1 MANSNDIPEGYK
13 ATELGVLPLDWQIKK
28 IGELFNVQQGIS
40 MSKARRDGPNKYP
53 FLRTLNVFWR
63 GIDLT
68 TLDYMDFS
76 EKEIEKLNLLPGDLL
91 VCEGG
96 DIGRT
101 AMWRGELES
110 CGYQNHLHRLRVKND
125 DVDPEFVAFW
135 MQAAMEILG
144 FYQDEGNK
152 TTIPN
157 LSQSRLKNFD
167 IPLPPLPEQR
177 AIAATLRTVQEAK
190 ERTDAVIA
198 AIKALK
204 AAMMKHLFTYGP
216 VPPEE
221 AERVALKET
230 EIGSVPEV
238 WDVENLGK
246 ELIEKTING
255 AFIRR
260 DDFGRGFPFLNVADV
275 YPNIHPDFDKVE
287 RVEISEKELKRFSLY
302 NDDLIYV
309 RSSLKRE
316 GIAQCCIIKNP
327 PKDAIFDCHLMRV
340 RVNKQ
345 HIFPEYLTYYSVSS
359 QARTQLISL
368 SKTTTMTTINQQNLS
383 KFKILIP
390 PLKIQQ
396 KITSILSSID
406 QKLAA
411 EQSRKEALDTLFTS
425 LLHDLMTAKI
435 RVKPAEA

>member
-40 MSKARRDGPNKYP
+40 MSKARRGGPNKHP

-135 MQAAMEILG
+135 MQAAMEVLG

-157 LSQSRLKNFD
+157 LSQSRVKNFD
-167 IPLPPLPEQR
+167 IPYPPLPEQH
-177 AIAATLRTVQEAK
+177 ALAATLRTVQEAK
-190 ERTDAVIA
+190 EKTDAVIA
-198 AIKALK
+198 ATKALK
-204 AAMMKHLFTYGP
+204 VAMMKHLFTYGP

-230 EIGSVPEV
+230 ENGCYPEQWREGRFDEFVSLQRGFDITKDEQRDGIVPVVSSSGIKSFHNESRAKGPGVVIGRKGT
-238 WDVENLGK
+238 LGK
-246 ELIEKTING
+246 VFYIDCDYWPHDTSLWVK
-255 AFIRR
+255 
-260 DDFGRGFPFLNVADV
+260 DFKGNNPKFVYYLLTTLN
-275 YPNIHPDFDKVE
+275 
-287 RVEISEKELKRFSLY
+287 LKKLDTGTSNPTLNR
-302 NDDLIYV
+302 NYV
-309 RSSLKRE
+309 H
-316 GIAQCCIIKNP
+316 A
-327 PKDAIFDCHLMRV
+327 
-340 RVNKQ
+340 
-345 HIFPEYLTYYSVSS
+345 
-359 QARTQLISL
+359 
-368 SKTTTMTTINQQNLS
+368 
-383 KFKILIP
+383 
-390 PLKIQQ
+390 LKIAMPDMEEQ
-396 KITSILSSID
+396 KIIVGILSSID

-411 EQSRKEALDTLFTS
+411 EQSRKEALDTMFTS

-435 RVKPAEA
+435 RVNQIAI